1 MTYSTESEQRI
12 AHAASD
18 LCDPDID
25 PKTRLQISLAT
36 ILSTAVLTSV
46 ATCLILLATWQ
57 WSFALLFA
65 IWLWAALLAAV
76 FYSGWVPRLFGF
88 GAVSGAFEY
97 SHHRFL
103 EGPLTR
109 LVKTMRFR
117 PKNGG

>member
-1 MTYSTESEQRI
+1 MTFSTESEQRI
-12 AHAASD
+12 AGAAAD

-25 PKTRLQISLAT
+25 PKTRFQISLAT
-36 ILSTAVLTSV
+36 ILATAILTSV
-46 ATCLILLATWQ
+46 ATCLVLLASSQ
-57 WSFALLFA
+57 WSFALFFA

-76 FYSGWVPRLFGF
+76 FYSGQVPRLFGF
-88 GAVSGAFEY
+88 GTVTGAFED
-97 SHHRFL
+97 SHHRFF